1 MSIFSR
7 RRAARGFT
15 LVELIVVMAILAI
28 VVVVVTPFLFRAL
41 RRQKLMAPVREIY
54 SLVLATRMQAARR
67 NQHVIMFIDQ
77 TNRQITTWADNLPY
91 NYVQD
96 PTEPTINSYSLP
108 ANIYFARPPSGVVDG
123 ATSIA
128 FDTYNGNGAFVNL
141 IIFRGDGTLLPPTS
155 GSYSDPPLKPGSCV
169 AGCAGAS
176 TLPAGSIDCNP
187 LSRCRGIFISDSST
201 ATGDAANRNV
211 FRISVDDFGQTG
223 KVSLLKWISTPEGG
237 NGGENNFAPCG
248 APAASGPPP
257 TCPPWNWN

>member
-96 PTEPTINSYSLP
+96 ASEPTINSYSLP
-108 ANIYFARPPSGVVDG
+108 ANIYFARPPSGTVDAPG
-123 ATSIA
+123 SIA
-128 FDTYNGNGAFVNL
+128 FDTYQGNAAFVNL
-141 IIFRGDGTLLPPTS
+141 IIFQGDGSLVPPEAAS
-155 GSYSDPPLKPGSCV
+155 SNRPQRPASCI

-176 TLPAGSIDCNP
+176 GLPAGSIDCNP
-187 LSRCRGIFISDSST
+187 LNRCRGIFISDSAT
-201 ATGDAANRNV
+201 ATGDQANRNV

-237 NGGENNFAPCG
+237 NGGENDFAPCG
-248 APAASGPPP
+248 APATGPPV